1 MIYYNPLDKKCKSI
15 TGGIRQNETA
25 VIKVFGE
32 SSEPCLFVLQKDG
45 SEARN
50 FDMQPTSYGWRF
62 DLTLEE
68 PGLYFYYFR
77 IGNRNAGL
85 GELRE
90 LTFSDPVRA
99 YQLTVCSAEYRTP
112 DWFKGGVMYQIFP
125 DRFYKNG
132 DIPVGEGKILH
143 KNWTDTPNFRMNSRG
158 KVLNNDFFGGN
169 LNGIRE
175 KLPYLQQL
183 GVSVVYLNPIFQAF
197 SNHRYDTGDFKK
209 IDPLLG
215 TLEDFDAL
223 VRDAA
228 AHGIRIIL
236 DGVFNHTGDDSLY
249 FNKYGRYPS
258 IGAYQSKESP
268 YAEWYRFIHF
278 PDRYECW
285 WGIDILPAVNELS
298 SYDEFITGEN
308 GVLEYW
314 MRRGLGGFRL
324 DVADEL
330 PPRFLRNVRRAIK
343 SADPNG
349 IVIGEVW
356 EDASN
361 KISYGERRAYFQ
373 GQELDSVM
381 NYPLKEAIIQF
392 VRSKNTKLFR
402 ETVCMLLDHYPKCS
416 LDCLMNILGTHDTVR
431 ILTALGGVL
440 AFDKEEMNELRLTRE
455 QYAIAVERLKAA
467 ALLQFT
473 LFGVPSIYYGDETG
487 TEGYSDPFC
496 RKCLDWEH
504 IDEELHAHY
513 ARLGKIRGAYGVFR
527 EGEYKEVF
535 ADEHCVVFERRDE
548 REVVCVCV
556 NLGGGRYGLNFS
568 GDMYDL
574 MNEKAPMRAAQ
585 IEPNSW
591 AVYGNIDIR

>member
-50 FDMQPTSYGWRF
+50 FDMQLTSYGWRF

-215 TLEDFDAL
+215 TLEEFDAL

-330 PPRFLRNVRRAIK
+330 PPRFLRHVRSAIK

-361 KISYGERRAYFQ
+361 KISYGER
-373 GQELDSVM
+373 
-381 NYPLKEAIIQF
+381 
-392 VRSKNTKLFR
+392 
-402 ETVCMLLDHYPKCS
+402 H
-416 LDCLMNILGTHDTVR
+416 
-431 ILTALGGVL
+431 
-440 AFDKEEMNELRLTRE
+440 
-455 QYAIAVERLKAA
+455 AIAVERLKAA

-496 RKCLDWEH
+496 RKCLDWER

-535 ADEHCVVFERRDE
+535 ADEHCVVFERRGE

-574 MNEKAPMRAAQ
+574 MNEKAPMRTAQ